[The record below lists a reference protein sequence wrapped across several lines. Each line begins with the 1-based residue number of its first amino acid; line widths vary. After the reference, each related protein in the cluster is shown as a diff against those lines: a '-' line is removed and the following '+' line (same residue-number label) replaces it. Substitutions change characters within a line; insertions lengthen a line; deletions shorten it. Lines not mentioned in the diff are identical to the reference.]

1 MTFVCLKK
9 PAWKIFIFALAA
21 LLGPGLMFSTSRA
34 ETQSRE
40 KSGDPA
46 ANEEFSGPQF
56 QAWMAELR
64 AEARRQGISEK
75 TLDAALR
82 EITPVKRVIELD
94 RSQPEFT
101 QTFREYL
108 GQRVTEGRVKRG
120 RALLE
125 KHRVLLQGIYEEYG
139 VPPRYLIA
147 FWGLETNFGDYRGSF
162 RVIDALVTLAHDQRR
177 ADFFRR
183 QLLHALRIIEQGHI
197 TPEKMMG
204 SWAGATGHMQFL
216 PSTFTGHAVD
226 YTGDGRKDIWG
237 SLPDAFASAANFLS
251 SMGWQTGETWGR
263 RVRLP
268 EDFDRELATLNRK
281 KTLRQWSRLGLRRA
295 DGTALPQADMEG
307 SVILPQGIEGPA
319 FIVYD
324 NFRVI
329 MRWNRSVNYA
339 ISVGHLADRI
349 R

>member
-1 MTFVCLKK
+1 MDF
-9 PAWKIFIFALAA
+9 
-21 LLGPGLMFSTSRA
+21 R
-34 ETQSRE
+34 
-40 KSGDPA
+40 
-46 ANEEFSGPQF
+46 
-56 QAWMAELR
+56 AWMAELR
-64 AEARRQGISEK
+64 AEARREGISEK

-82 EITPVKRVIELD
+82 DIMPVKRVIELD
-94 RSQPEFT
+94 RNQPEFT

-108 GQRVTEGRVKRG
+108 GRRVTEERVKRG
-120 RALLE
+120 RAQLK
-125 KHRVLLQGIYEEYG
+125 KHRVLLEGIYEEYG

-147 FWGLETNFGDYRGSF
+147 FWGLETNFGDYQGGF
-162 RVIDALVTLAHDQRR
+162 RVINALVTLAHDQRR
-177 ADFFRR
+177 SDFFRQ

-216 PSTFTGHAVD
+216 PSTFIGHAVD

-251 SMGWQTGETWGR
+251 SRGWQPGETWGR
-263 RVRLP
+263 KVRLP

-307 SVILPQGIEGPA
+307 AVILPQGSKGPA

>member
-1 MTFVCLKK
+1 MTIVRPKK
-9 PAWKIFIFALAA
+9 PAWKICIFALAA
-21 LLGPGLMFSTSRA
+21 LLGPGLLFSTSRA

-40 KSGDPA
+40 KSGAPA
-46 ANEEFSGPQF
+46 ANEAFSGPQF
-56 QAWMAELR
+56 RAWMAEFR
-64 AEARRQGISEK
+64 AEARREGISGK

-82 EITPVKRVIELD
+82 DIMPVKRVIELD

-108 GQRVTEGRVKRG
+108 GRRVTEGRVKRG

-177 ADFFRR
+177 AEFFRK

-197 TPEKMMG
+197 TAEKMMG

-268 EDFDRELATLNRK
+268 EDFDRNLATLNQK
-281 KTLRQWSRLGLRRA
+281 KTLRQWSRLGIRQA
-295 DGTALPQADMEG
+295 DGTSLPQADMEG
-307 SVILPQGIEGPA
+307 SVIMPQGSEGPA
-319 FIVYD
+319 FLVYD

>member
-1 MTFVCLKK
+1 MTAV
-9 PAWKIFIFALAA
+9 AALALG
-21 LLGPGLMFSTSRA
+21 LLNTPGQA
-34 ETQSRE
+34 
-40 KSGDPA
+40 KSQVRTKNADTPA
-46 ANEEFSGPQF
+46 GEAFAGMDF
-56 QAWMAELR
+56 RAWMAELR
-64 AEARRQGISEK
+64 AEARREGISEK

-82 EITPVKRVIELD
+82 DIMPVKRVIELD
-94 RSQPEFT
+94 RNQPEFT

-108 GQRVTEGRVKRG
+108 GRRVTEERVKRG
-120 RALLE
+120 RAQLK
-125 KHRVLLQGIYEEYG
+125 KHRVLLEGIYEEYG

-147 FWGLETNFGDYRGSF
+147 FWGLETNFGDYQGGF
-162 RVIDALVTLAHDQRR
+162 RVINALVTLAHDQRR
-177 ADFFRR
+177 SDFFRQ

-216 PSTFTGHAVD
+216 PSTFIGHAVD

-251 SMGWQTGETWGR
+251 SRGWQPGETWGR
-263 RVRLP
+263 KVRLP

-307 SVILPQGIEGPA
+307 AVILPQGSKGPA